1 MAMMAQL
8 VHPLLRRISLLTG
21 LLGTVAVLLIAQLVL
36 TTLGVRQVNAA
47 LLGEASRWSAAG
59 FRLSTVLALLQLI
72 LVIAS
77 LARAAVSPRRVSRAR
92 YFAAIVIVA
101 LVVLNVTALAMRAYA
116 YSPEQLPDMLH
127 PGRRLQ
133 VIEGLEALVTL
144 TAIGLSLDH
153 GMPEKVA

>member
-1 MAMMAQL
+1 MGMMAQL
-8 VHPLLRRISLLTG
+8 AHPLLRRISLLTG
-21 LLGTVAVLLIAQLVL
+21 LLGAVAVLLIAQLVL

-47 LLGEASRWSAAG
+47 LLGEASRLSAAA

-77 LARAAVSPRRVSRAR
+77 LVRVAVTPRRASRAR

-116 YSPEQLPDMLH
+116 YSPEQLPYMLH
-127 PGRRLQ
+127 AGRRLQ

-144 TAIGLSLDH
+144 IAIGLSLDY

>member
-1 MAMMAQL
+1 MALMAEL
-8 VHPLLRRISLLTG
+8 MHSLLRRISLLTG
-21 LLGTVAVLLIAQLVL
+21 LLGAVAVLLTVQLVL
-36 TTLGVRQVNAA
+36 TTVGVRQVNAA
-47 LLGEASRWSAAG
+47 LLGEASRLSTAG
-59 FRLSTVLALLQLI
+59 FWLSTMLALLQLI

-77 LARAAVSPRRVSRAR
+77 LVRAAISPRRVSRAR

-127 PGRRLQ
+127 AGRRLQ

-144 TAIGLSLDH
+144 IAIGLSLDH